1 MCHRPNYTHLLL
13 REPLP
18 TTSSALRTVDEYI
31 EANRDQPIDIQ
42 VKSTVT
48 NGGTAV
54 RVFEEVSQAAD
65 SGSQRHPSCSDP
77 FAGQM
82 QIPAGFSRQGSA
94 EKLTDGE

>member
-1 MCHRPNYTHLLL
+1 MNCPMCHRPNYTHLLL

-48 NGGTAV
+48 NGELPSESLKKSAKRLIRDRDATPVA
-54 RVFEEVSQAAD
+54 RIRSQAKCKSPPVLAD
-65 SGSQRHPSCSDP
+65 RDQQKS
-77 FAGQM
+77 
-82 QIPAGFSRQGSA
+82 
-94 EKLTDGE
+94 